1 MSTIIVGLSGGVDS
15 SVAAALL
22 REAGHDV
29 VGVTLRTTPW
39 EASEEPSTRF
49 GSCCSP
55 TAAGAARQVARRL
68 GIPYYLLNHEREFGD
83 RVIDDF
89 TREYGA
95 GRTPSPC
102 VVCNREIKFGTL
114 LQRALAW
121 EAEAVATGHYARV
134 APDPRTGRVCLLT
147 AQRPGEG
154 PELLPLAADAGAAG
168 AGSLSGGRP
177 DASPRC
183 EPGRAP
189 EASRRRRLRK
199 VRSSASSTETT
210 VRFCAGGPRRRF
222 APGLVLDESGRE
234 IGEHA
239 GLGGY
244 TVGQR
249 RGLGRLGSAPAYVLR
264 LDPSRNAVVVGPREA
279 LRATRLV
286 AEQVNWIAVT
296 SLEASLEVEA
306 RVRHRAPRVAA
317 RVRPLD
323 GARVEI
329 TLERTAIRDHTGP
342 VSRALP
348 RRGSRRW
355 RRDRQRRL
363 TPFRAR
369 VVSPKGLL
377 APFFTTSPPR
387 EA

>member
-1 MSTIIVGLSGGVDS
+1 MSTIVVGLSGGVDS

-29 VGVTLRTTPW
+29 VGVTLRTSPW
-39 EASEEPSTRF
+39 EASEEPSARF

-55 TAAGAARQVARRL
+55 ATAGTARQVARRL
-68 GIPYYLLNHEREFGD
+68 DIPYYLLNHEREFGD

-89 TREYGA
+89 TREYAA

-147 AQRPGEG
+147 AQDPVKDQSYFLWPLTQAQLARARFPVGG
-154 PELLPLAADAGAAG
+154 LTKPEVRARARARGLATAATPESQELCFVNG
-168 AGSLSGGRP
+168 DYRAFLR
-177 DASPRC
+177 R
-183 EPGRAP
+183 RAP
-189 EASRRRRLRK
+189 EAFR
-199 VRSSASSTETT
+199 
-210 VRFCAGGPRRRF
+210 
-222 APGLVLDESGRE
+222 PGLVLDESGRE

-286 AEQVNWIAVT
+286 AEQVNWIAVP
-296 SLEASLEVEA
+296 SLEAPLEVEA

-317 RVRPLD
+317 CVRPLD
-323 GARVEI
+323 GARAEI
-329 TLERTAIRDHTGP
+329 TLEEPQYAITPGQS
-342 VSRALP
+342 VVLY
-348 RRGSRRW
+348 RGE
-355 RRDRQRRL
+355 
-363 TPFRAR
+363 
-369 VVSPKGLL
+369 VVVGGGVIAS
-377 APFFTTSPPR
+377 A
-387 EA
+387 A